1 MSRLPTSSRAPM
13 AAREEGSD
21 PFAGIPVPRGL
32 FASLS
37 LRNYRLYFFGAL
49 LSNIGLWMFRV
60 AQDWLVLT
68 ILTDYSSVAL
78 GTITGLQFLPIL
90 LLSAYAGG
98 IADRFDRRKLMMVTQ
113 TLLGLVALVQA
124 ALVITGTVQLW
135 QVYVL
140 ATLSGVATAF
150 DSPARQAFV
159 SEMVPDTYL
168 VNAVG
173 LNSTTFNASRLVG
186 PGIAGLTIGA
196 WGVGPAILFNALSYA
211 ATVLA
216 LASMD
221 PARLR
226 PAPRSRGKG
235 SVRAG
240 LAYVSERPD
249 ILLVMFMVFMLGTFG
264 LNFQVTNALMA
275 TQVFGVG
282 PEEYGLMGTVMGL
295 GTLAAALMAANRTRP
310 RISTLVAALAG
321 FAAAMVGLALS
332 PSYLLYIAL
341 LAVVGMC
348 SLTVTTSA
356 NATVQLS
363 TDPQMRG
370 RVMSLYMLVFMG
382 GTPIGA
388 PLIGWVGAVF
398 GARAT
403 LLVGAMAT
411 GAAVLVALIVL
422 VRARRK
428 GEADREEP
436 AGQWRAVWWDD
447 GPMNPTLHL
456 VDDEAA
462 DALLSESPFALV
474 LGMQLDQQVPMEVA
488 FSGPAKLRERMG
500 DLDPARIATM
510 DPEEFLAVFAEKPA
524 VHRFPRSM
532 AARVQALAAEV
543 TETYGGD
550 AARIWTDGEPTG
562 AEVLKRLMALP
573 GFGEQKAKILLALLG
588 KQCGLTA
595 PGWREA
601 AGDYG
606 AEGSRRSIADVVDR
620 ASLLEVRAVK
630 QEMKAAAKAKPRT
643 APKSR
648 G

>member
-1 MSRLPTSSRAPM
+1 MSRLSIASRPPITAGSG
-13 AAREEGSD
+13 AAD
-21 PFAGIPVPRGL
+21 PFAGIPAPRGL

-37 LRNYRLYFFGAL
+37 LRNYRLFFFGAM

-98 IADRFDRRKLMMVTQ
+98 IADRFDRRKLMILTQ

-124 ALVITGTVQLW
+124 ALVITGAVQLW
-135 QVYVL
+135 HVYVL
-140 ATLSGVATAF
+140 AALSGVATAF

-159 SEMVPDTYL
+159 SEMVPDAYL

-186 PGIAGLTIGA
+186 PGLAGLTIGA

-221 PARLR
+221 RARLR

-240 LAYVSERPD
+240 LAYVSRRPD

-282 PEEYGLMGTVMGL
+282 PEEFGLMGTVMGL
-295 GTLAAALMAANRTRP
+295 GTLAAALMAANRKRP
-310 RISTLVAALAG
+310 RIWVLVGALAG
-321 FAAAMVGLALS
+321 FTAGMVGLALA
-332 PSYLLYIAL
+332 PSYLVYLAL
-341 LAVVGMC
+341 LAFVGVC
-348 SLTVTTSA
+348 SLTVMTSA

-370 RVMSLYMLVFMG
+370 RVMALYMMVFMG

-388 PLIGWVGAVF
+388 PLIGWIGAAFGPRATLVVGAV
-398 GARAT
+398 
-403 LLVGAMAT
+403 AT
-411 GAAVLVALIVL
+411 GLAVVVAAIVLDRGRRRAQPVRQETVRQGTVRQETVRQGNAGQAAV
-422 VRARRK
+422 
-428 GEADREEP
+428 
-436 AGQWRAVWWDD
+436 AG
-447 GPMNPTLHL
+447 G
-456 VDDEAA
+456 
-462 DALLSESPFALV
+462 
-474 LGMQLDQQVPMEVA
+474 
-488 FSGPAKLRERMG
+488 
-500 DLDPARIATM
+500 TM
-510 DPEEFLAVFAEKPA
+510 
-524 VHRFPRSM
+524 
-532 AARVQALAAEV
+532 
-543 TETYGGD
+543 
-550 AARIWTDGEPTG
+550 
-562 AEVLKRLMALP
+562 
-573 GFGEQKAKILLALLG
+573 
-588 KQCGLTA
+588 A
-595 PGWREA
+595 P
-601 AGDYG
+601 
-606 AEGSRRSIADVVDR
+606 
-620 ASLLEVRAVK
+620 
-630 QEMKAAAKAKPRT
+630 
-643 APKSR
+643 
-648 G
+648 

>member
-1 MSRLPTSSRAPM
+1 MSRVLRPSRTRM
-13 AAREEGSD
+13 AGRDEGSD
-21 PFAGIPVPRGL
+21 PFAGIAAPRGM

-68 ILTDYSSVAL
+68 ILTDNSSVAL

-98 IADRFDRRKLMMVTQ
+98 IADRFDRRRLLMFTQ

-124 ALVITGTVQLW
+124 ALVLTGAVQLW
-135 QVYVL
+135 HVYVL

-159 SEMVPDTYL
+159 SEMVPDSYL

-173 LNSTTFNASRLVG
+173 LNATTFNASRLVG

-196 WGVGPAILFNALSYA
+196 WGVGPAILVKALSSA
-211 ATVLA
+211 ATLLA

-240 LAYVSERPD
+240 LAYVWQRPD
-249 ILLVMFMVFMLGTFG
+249 ILLVLFMVFMLGTFG

-282 PEEYGLMGTVMGL
+282 PEEFGLMGTVMGL
-295 GTLAAALMAANRTRP
+295 GTLAAALMAANRKRP
-310 RISTLVAALAG
+310 RIWVLVGALAG
-321 FAAAMVGLALS
+321 FAAGMAGLALS
-332 PSYLLYIAL
+332 PSYLVYLAL
-341 LAVVGMC
+341 LAIVGLC
-348 SLTVTTSA
+348 SLTVMTSA

-370 RVMSLYMLVFMG
+370 RVMALYMLVFMG

-388 PLIGWVGAVF
+388 PLIGWIGAVF

-403 LLVGAMAT
+403 LLVGAIAT
-411 GAAVLVALIVL
+411 GLTVVVAVIVL
-422 VRARRK
+422 VRVRR
-428 GEADREEP
+428 R
-436 AGQWRAVWWDD
+436 GQ
-447 GPMNPTLHL
+447 
-456 VDDEAA
+456 
-462 DALLSESPFALV
+462 
-474 LGMQLDQQVPMEVA
+474 
-488 FSGPAKLRERMG
+488 
-500 DLDPARIATM
+500 
-510 DPEEFLAVFAEKPA
+510 PA
-524 VHRFPRSM
+524 VVSTDLRR
-532 AARVQALAAEV
+532 
-543 TETYGGD
+543 TGGQE
-550 AARIWTDGEPTG
+550 A
-562 AEVLKRLMALP
+562 V
-573 GFGEQKAKILLALLG
+573 
-588 KQCGLTA
+588 
-595 PGWREA
+595 A
-601 AGDYG
+601 AGG
-606 AEGSRRSIADVVDR
+606 T
-620 ASLLEVRAVK
+620 
-630 QEMKAAAKAKPRT
+630 M
-643 APKSR
+643 AP
-648 G
+648 